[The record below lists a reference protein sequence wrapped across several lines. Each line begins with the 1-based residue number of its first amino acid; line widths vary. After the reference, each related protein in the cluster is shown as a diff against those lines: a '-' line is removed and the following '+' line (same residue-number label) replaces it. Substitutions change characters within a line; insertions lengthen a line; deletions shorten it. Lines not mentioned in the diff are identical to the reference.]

1 MRLRNPGSSWR
12 ANPHS
17 IVCRNI
23 DSLIMMNAM
32 ADANS
37 FGAVVTTEIVEPL
50 KTLCDFFAEEGSHN
64 EFAFF
69 ANVLF
74 MLREPGNEV
83 AVLEAVIELSKCAFV
98 GLSFSPVAQ
107 AQIDSILERAI
118 TLSHTMS
125 APRDMPSG
133 NLN

>member
-1 MRLRNPGSSWR
+1 M
-12 ANPHS
+12 
-17 IVCRNI
+17 IVMS
-23 DSLIMMNAM
+23 DV
-32 ADANS
+32 DS
-37 FGAVVTTEIVEPL
+37 FGAVVTKEVAEPL
-50 KTLCDFFAEEGSHN
+50 KALCDFFAEEGSHN

-74 MLREPGNEV
+74 MLRDPENEV

-107 AQIDSILERAI
+107 IQIDSILERAI

-125 APRDMPSG
+125 APRDAEPR
-133 NLN
+133 NIN

>member
-1 MRLRNPGSSWR
+1 MS
-12 ANPHS
+12 
-17 IVCRNI
+17 
-23 DSLIMMNAM
+23 
-32 ADANS
+32 DANT

-50 KTLCDFFAEEGSHN
+50 KALCEYFVEIEAHN

-74 MLREPGNEV
+74 MLRDPESEI

-98 GLSFSPVAQ
+98 GLVFTPEAQ
-107 AQIDSILERAI
+107 QRIDHILERAI

-125 APRDMPSG
+125 AP
-133 NLN
+133 NA